1 MERQMS
7 FLNRIE
13 IIVGHGELAL
23 YKKILYFLHYFQKSS
38 VTKVL
43 KWASVEANM
52 LNCCFKQYV
61 MSSFS
66 AVISVTRVPKPI
78 LNLCFNVI
86 IRKCWFSCSSVPGLV
101 DSFCNK
107 YKQANNRRA
116 RPRPLWPYISRQS
129 TIAINGNHIFSVL
142 AVNKHGK
149 SAHPLSNNSFWEG
162 SLSFNIFYMNVL
174 IINHKFTY

>member
-1 MERQMS
+1 MS

-23 YKKILYFLHYFQKSS
+23 YKKILYVLHYFQKSS

-66 AVISVTRVPKPI
+66 AVISVTRVPKPF

-107 YKQANNRRA
+107 YNNYIVERRYLGHFGHTFLA
-116 RPRPLWPYISRQS
+116 RVLLSLMTY
-129 TIAINGNHIFSVL
+129 HICKWRFSFF
-142 AVNKHGK
+142 
-149 SAHPLSNNSFWEG
+149 SIDS
-162 SLSFNIFYMNVL
+162 
-174 IINHKFTY
+174 